1 VATAPALQA
10 AREQHR
16 GITAVTLAP
25 ASAVAPKAR
34 AVSRLALSY
43 APRMASDPTRARRVR
58 RLRDRRGRGL
68 RGRLTPPEVPLS
80 RTRADQFDDVVR
92 EAVAHLDER
101 WSAELAEVEFVVDE
115 VPPPEPPPDGD
126 DDGDQINLES
136 EPEQV
141 RLSRLMPASGSGRNT
156 RPPQIVLY
164 RRPLELRALDQDDLA
179 ELVLDVLIHEVAD
192 LLGVGPE
199 VIDPEGHG
207 DSDYDD

>member
-1 VATAPALQA
+1 MSRPALSVTPNTCGARYA
-10 AREQHR
+10 ARM
-16 GITAVTLAP
+16 AP
-25 ASAVAPKAR
+25 
-34 AVSRLALSY
+34 
-43 APRMASDPTRARRVR
+43 DPTRARRAR

-68 RGRLTPPEVPLS
+68 RGVLAPVGVPLNRS
-80 RTRADQFDDVVR
+80 RADQFDDVVR
-92 EAVAHLDER
+92 EAVAHLDHR

-115 VPPPEPPPDGD
+115 VPPPEPAEH
-126 DDGDQINLES
+126 L
-136 EPEQV
+136 PEGADVSDAAQQRETVDLADSDEEDPTELV
-141 RLSRLMPASGSGRNT
+141 RLSRLLPASGTGRHT

-207 DSDYDD
+207 DVDYDD

>member
-1 VATAPALQA
+1 MTPAAP
-10 AREQHR
+10 
-16 GITAVTLAP
+16 
-25 ASAVAPKAR
+25 
-34 AVSRLALSY
+34 
-43 APRMASDPTRARRVR
+43 DPTRARRAR

-68 RGRLTPPEVPLS
+68 RGVLAPVGVPLNRS
-80 RTRADQFDDVVR
+80 RADQFDDVVR
-92 EAVAHLDER
+92 EAVAHLDHR

-115 VPPPEPPPDGD
+115 VPPTEPPEPAAEESGAARETADLEESAEEDGL
-126 DDGDQINLES
+126 GF
-136 EPEQV
+136 V
-141 RLSRLMPASGSGRNT
+141 RLSRLLPASGSGRNT

-207 DSDYDD
+207 DVDYDD

>member
-1 VATAPALQA
+1 MGPCRG
-10 AREQHR
+10 AR
-16 GITAVTLAP
+16 
-25 ASAVAPKAR
+25 
-34 AVSRLALSY
+34 LSY
-43 APRMASDPTRARRVR
+43 AARMALDPTRARRVR

-92 EAVAHLDER
+92 EAVAHLDHR

-115 VPPPEPPPDGD
+115 VPPSDPAAQERRADTAADPAAGD
-126 DDGDQINLES
+126 PVDSLDSVDLDS
-136 EPEQV
+136 PSEQV
-141 RLSRLMPASGSGRNT
+141 QPSRLLPASGTGRNT

-207 DSDYDD
+207 DADYD

>member
-1 VATAPALQA
+1 
-10 AREQHR
+10 
-16 GITAVTLAP
+16 
-25 ASAVAPKAR
+25 
-34 AVSRLALSY
+34 
-43 APRMASDPTRARRVR
+43 MRRVR

-68 RGRLTPPEVPLS
+68 RGRLAPPEVPLN

-92 EAVAHLDER
+92 EAVAHLDNR

-115 VPPPEPPPDGD
+115 VPPPEPADSGEGERDGAAGEGEEAEEVPD
-126 DDGDQINLES
+126 
-136 EPEQV
+136 QV
-141 RLSRLMPASGSGRNT
+141 RLSRLLPASGSGRNT

-164 RRPLELRALDQDDLA
+164 RRPLELRALDQEDLA

-207 DSDYDD
+207 EYDE

>member
-1 VATAPALQA
+1 MAP
-10 AREQHR
+10 
-16 GITAVTLAP
+16 
-25 ASAVAPKAR
+25 
-34 AVSRLALSY
+34 
-43 APRMASDPTRARRVR
+43 DPTRARRAR

-68 RGRLTPPEVPLS
+68 RGRLAPPDVPLS

-92 EAVAHLDER
+92 EAVAHLDHR

-115 VPPPEPPPDGD
+115 VPPAEPGAGGEADGEP
-126 DDGDQINLES
+126 LEAG
-136 EPEQV
+136 EEQV
-141 RLSRLMPASGSGRNT
+141 RLSRLMPATGSGRHT

-164 RRPLELRALDQDDLA
+164 RRPLELRALDPDDLA

-207 DSDYDD
+207 DADYDD

>member
-1 VATAPALQA
+1 MPL
-10 AREQHR
+10 
-16 GITAVTLAP
+16 
-25 ASAVAPKAR
+25 
-34 AVSRLALSY
+34 
-43 APRMASDPTRARRVR
+43 DPTRARRVR

-92 EAVAHLDER
+92 EAVAHLDHR

-115 VPPPEPPPDGD
+115 VPPSEGAAAEGGNDGSGDRVVDIADDSDQLEP
-126 DDGDQINLES
+126 S
-136 EPEQV
+136 EQV
-141 RLSRLMPASGSGRNT
+141 RLSRLLPASGSGRHT

>member
-1 VATAPALQA
+1 
-10 AREQHR
+10 
-16 GITAVTLAP
+16 
-25 ASAVAPKAR
+25 
-34 AVSRLALSY
+34 
-43 APRMASDPTRARRVR
+43 MASDPTRARRVR

>member
-1 VATAPALQA
+1 VQIGPC
-10 AREQHR
+10 R
-16 GITAVTLAP
+16 GGP
-25 ASAVAPKAR
+25 
-34 AVSRLALSY
+34 LSY
-43 APRMASDPTRARRVR
+43 AARMALDPTRARRVR

-92 EAVAHLDER
+92 EAVAHLDHR

-115 VPPPEPPPDGD
+115 VPPTDVPGPAGRDTGTDTTDGEVD
-126 DDGDQINLES
+126 SAGSLES
-136 EPEQV
+136 VDLDSAPEQV
-141 RLSRLMPASGSGRNT
+141 QLSKLLPASGTGRNT

-164 RRPLELRALDQDDLA
+164 RRPLELRALDHDDLA

-207 DSDYDD
+207 DADFD

>member
-1 VATAPALQA
+1 MAL
-10 AREQHR
+10 
-16 GITAVTLAP
+16 
-25 ASAVAPKAR
+25 
-34 AVSRLALSY
+34 
-43 APRMASDPTRARRVR
+43 DPTRARRVR

-68 RGRLTPPEVPLS
+68 RGVLAPPHVPLN

-92 EAVAHLDER
+92 EAVAHLDHR

-115 VPPPEPPPDGD
+115 VPPPEPAP
-126 DDGDQINLES
+126 ES
-136 EPEQV
+136 VDLAEEEDEEDFPGLV
-141 RLSRLMPASGSGRNT
+141 RLSRLLPASGSGRNT

-192 LLGVGPE
+192 LLGVGPD

-207 DSDYDD
+207 DAEYDD

>member
-1 VATAPALQA
+1 MPL
-10 AREQHR
+10 
-16 GITAVTLAP
+16 
-25 ASAVAPKAR
+25 
-34 AVSRLALSY
+34 
-43 APRMASDPTRARRVR
+43 DPTRARRVR

-92 EAVAHLDER
+92 EAVAHLDHR

-115 VPPPEPPPDGD
+115 VPPSEGGAGAAADGAADGD
-126 DDGDQINLES
+126 RVVDVADDS
-136 EPEQV
+136 EQMDPTEQV
-141 RLSRLMPASGSGRNT
+141 RLSRLLPASGSGRNT

-207 DSDYDD
+207 DTDYED

>member
-1 VATAPALQA
+1 MAL
-10 AREQHR
+10 E
-16 GITAVTLAP
+16 
-25 ASAVAPKAR
+25 
-34 AVSRLALSY
+34 
-43 APRMASDPTRARRVR
+43 PTRARRVR

-68 RGRLTPPEVPLS
+68 RGRLTPPDVPLS

-92 EAVAHLDER
+92 EAVAHLDHR

-115 VPPPEPPPDGD
+115 VPPAESDGD
-126 DDGDQINLES
+126 AGEPSADGPDAL
-136 EPEQV
+136 PEQV
-141 RLSRLMPASGSGRNT
+141 RLSRLLPASGSGRHT

-164 RRPLELRALDQDDLA
+164 RRPLELRALDPDDLA

-207 DSDYDD
+207 DFDDD

>member
-1 VATAPALQA
+1 MAP
-10 AREQHR
+10 
-16 GITAVTLAP
+16 
-25 ASAVAPKAR
+25 
-34 AVSRLALSY
+34 
-43 APRMASDPTRARRVR
+43 DPTRARRVR

-92 EAVAHLDER
+92 EAVAHLDAR

-115 VPPPEPPPDGD
+115 VPPSEPDGD
-126 DDGDQINLES
+126 SINIDINMDEA
-136 EPEQV
+136 EAPPEHV
-141 RLSRLMPASGSGRNT
+141 SLSQLLPASGSGRHT

-164 RRPLELRALDQDDLA
+164 RRPLELRALDPDDLA

-192 LLGVGPE
+192 LLGVGPD

-207 DSDYDD
+207 DADYDD

>member
-1 VATAPALQA
+1 
-10 AREQHR
+10 
-16 GITAVTLAP
+16 
-25 ASAVAPKAR
+25 
-34 AVSRLALSY
+34 
-43 APRMASDPTRARRVR
+43 MR

-68 RGRLTPPEVPLS
+68 RGRLAPPEVPIS

-92 EAVAHLDER
+92 EAVAHLDHR

-115 VPPPEPPPDGD
+115 VPPVEPADEEGYDPETITLEPP
-126 DDGDQINLES
+126 IAE
-136 EPEQV
+136 V
-141 RLSRLMPASGSGRNT
+141 RLSKLLPASGSGRHT

-164 RRPLELRALDQDDLA
+164 RRPLELRALDPDDLA

-207 DSDYDD
+207 EYED

>member
-1 VATAPALQA
+1 MAPD
-10 AREQHR
+10 
-16 GITAVTLAP
+16 P
-25 ASAVAPKAR
+25 A
-34 AVSRLALSY
+34 
-43 APRMASDPTRARRVR
+43 RARRAR

-68 RGRLTPPEVPLS
+68 RGVLAPVGVPLNRS
-80 RTRADQFDDVVR
+80 RADQFDDVVR
-92 EAVAHLDER
+92 EAVAHLDHR

-115 VPPPEPPPDGD
+115 VPPTEPLDPAADESGATRETVDLAESD
-126 DDGDQINLES
+126 DDDDLGL
-136 EPEQV
+136 V
-141 RLSRLMPASGSGRNT
+141 RLSRLLPASGSGRNT

-207 DSDYDD
+207 DVDYED

>member
-1 VATAPALQA
+1 MAL
-10 AREQHR
+10 
-16 GITAVTLAP
+16 
-25 ASAVAPKAR
+25 
-34 AVSRLALSY
+34 
-43 APRMASDPTRARRVR
+43 DPTRARRVR

-92 EAVAHLDER
+92 EAVAHLDHR

-115 VPPPEPPPDGD
+115 VPPTDVTGAAGHDTATETADDQVDSASSLDSVDLDSMPD
-126 DDGDQINLES
+126 
-136 EPEQV
+136 QV
-141 RLSRLMPASGSGRNT
+141 QLSKLLPASGTGRNT

-207 DSDYDD
+207 DADFD

>member
-1 VATAPALQA
+1 
-10 AREQHR
+10 
-16 GITAVTLAP
+16 
-25 ASAVAPKAR
+25 
-34 AVSRLALSY
+34 
-43 APRMASDPTRARRVR
+43 M
-58 RLRDRRGRGL
+58 

-92 EAVAHLDER
+92 EAVAHLDHR

-115 VPPPEPPPDGD
+115 VPPTDPAAPERRANADTDPAAGD
-126 DDGDQINLES
+126 PVDSLDSVDLDS
-136 EPEQV
+136 PPEQV
-141 RLSRLMPASGSGRNT
+141 QLSKLLPASGTGRNT

-207 DSDYDD
+207 DADYD

>member
-1 VATAPALQA
+1 MTP
-10 AREQHR
+10 
-16 GITAVTLAP
+16 
-25 ASAVAPKAR
+25 
-34 AVSRLALSY
+34 
-43 APRMASDPTRARRVR
+43 DPTRARRVR

-92 EAVAHLDER
+92 EAVAHLDHR

-115 VPPPEPPPDGD
+115 VPPPEPLLEDASGGAGAED
-126 DDGDQINLES
+126 DAIDLES
-136 EPEQV
+136 PAEQV
-141 RLSRLMPASGSGRNT
+141 RLSRLLPASGSGRHT

-207 DSDYDD
+207 EADYD

>member
-1 VATAPALQA
+1 MAP
-10 AREQHR
+10 
-16 GITAVTLAP
+16 
-25 ASAVAPKAR
+25 
-34 AVSRLALSY
+34 
-43 APRMASDPTRARRVR
+43 DPTRARRVR

-68 RGRLTPPEVPLS
+68 RGVLAPPHVPLN

-92 EAVAHLDER
+92 EAVAHLDHR

-115 VPPPEPPPDGD
+115 VPPPEPVDESVDPAEEGEDED
-126 DDGDQINLES
+126 DLLGL
-136 EPEQV
+136 V
-141 RLSRLMPASGSGRNT
+141 RLSRLLPASGSGRHT

-207 DSDYDD
+207 DVDYDE

>member
-1 VATAPALQA
+1 MRV
-10 AREQHR
+10 
-16 GITAVTLAP
+16 
-25 ASAVAPKAR
+25 
-34 AVSRLALSY
+34 
-43 APRMASDPTRARRVR
+43 RRVR

-68 RGRLTPPEVPLS
+68 RGRLAPPEVPIS

-92 EAVAHLDER
+92 EAVAHLDHR

-115 VPPPEPPPDGD
+115 VPPVEPADEEGYD
-126 DDGDQINLES
+126 AETITLEPAIA
-136 EPEQV
+136 EV
-141 RLSRLMPASGSGRNT
+141 RLSKLLPASGSGRHT

-164 RRPLELRALDQDDLA
+164 RRPLELRALDPDDLA

-207 DSDYDD
+207 EYED

>member
-1 VATAPALQA
+1 MPNTCGARYA
-10 AREQHR
+10 ARM
-16 GITAVTLAP
+16 AP
-25 ASAVAPKAR
+25 
-34 AVSRLALSY
+34 
-43 APRMASDPTRARRVR
+43 DPTRARRAR

-68 RGRLTPPEVPLS
+68 RGVLAPVGVPLNRS
-80 RTRADQFDDVVR
+80 RADQFDDVVR
-92 EAVAHLDER
+92 EAVAHLDHR

-115 VPPPEPPPDGD
+115 VPPPEPAEHLPEPADGSDAAQQPETVDLAAADED
-126 DDGDQINLES
+126 DS
-136 EPEQV
+136 PELV
-141 RLSRLMPASGSGRNT
+141 RLSRLLPASGTGRHT

-207 DSDYDD
+207 DVDYDD

>member
-1 VATAPALQA
+1 MAL
-10 AREQHR
+10 
-16 GITAVTLAP
+16 
-25 ASAVAPKAR
+25 
-34 AVSRLALSY
+34 
-43 APRMASDPTRARRVR
+43 DPTRARRVR

-92 EAVAHLDER
+92 EAVAHLDHR

-115 VPPPEPPPDGD
+115 VPPTDVTGPAGHGTTTETADGEVGSLD
-126 DDGDQINLES
+126 SVDLDS
-136 EPEQV
+136 AAEQV
-141 RLSRLMPASGSGRNT
+141 QLSKLLPASGSGRNT

-207 DSDYDD
+207 DADYD

>member
-1 VATAPALQA
+1 MATAAELHA
-10 AREQHR
+10 AREQRR

-25 ASAVAPKAR
+25 LWVAALKAR
-34 AVSRLALSY
+34 PCRGSRLSY
-43 APRMASDPTRARRVR
+43 AARMAPEPTRARRAR

-68 RGRLTPPEVPLS
+68 RGRLAPPEVPLS

-92 EAVAHLDER
+92 EAVAHLDHR

-115 VPPPEPPPDGD
+115 VPP
-126 DDGDQINLES
+126 S
-136 EPEQV
+136 EPGTSEGEGDPLDPEEEQV

-164 RRPLELRALDQDDLA
+164 RRPLELRALDPDDLA

-207 DSDYDD
+207 DADYDD